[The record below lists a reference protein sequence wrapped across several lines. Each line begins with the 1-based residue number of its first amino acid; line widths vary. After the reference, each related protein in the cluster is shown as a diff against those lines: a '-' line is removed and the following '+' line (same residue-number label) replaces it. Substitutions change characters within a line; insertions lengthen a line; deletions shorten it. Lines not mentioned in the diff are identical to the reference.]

1 MQSRVFIVL
10 ATMDYELSHHV
21 HTWRRVKPKV
31 FFYIV
36 TFRLF
41 LQKKVGKILLGE
53 FFDNFKTIIS
63 LALVKW
69 VMITANSALWASLAI
84 YHFISKR
91 NLWNNC

>member
-1 MQSRVFIVL
+1 
-10 ATMDYELSHHV
+10 MDYELSHHV

-69 VMITANSALWASLAI
+69 VNVYSQLGPMGLVGYLSFHIQKELVE
-84 YHFISKR
+84 
-91 NLWNNC
+91 

>member
-1 MQSRVFIVL
+1 MQSRVFIGL

-21 HTWRRVKPKV
+21 HTRRRVKPRV

-41 LQKKVGKILLGE
+41 FQNKVGKILFGE

-63 LALVKW
+63 LALVK
-69 VMITANSALWASLAI
+69 
-84 YHFISKR
+84 
-91 NLWNNC
+91 

>member
-1 MQSRVFIVL
+1 MQSRVFIGI
-10 ATMDYELSHHV
+10 AIMDYELLPHARA
-21 HTWRRVKPKV
+21 WRRVKPKV

-41 LQKKVGKILLGE
+41 LQNKVGKILFGE

-69 VMITANSALWASLAI
+69 VMITAN
-84 YHFISKR
+84 
-91 NLWNNC
+91 